1 MKTLNCLRAL
11 FFRDI
16 RTLFR
21 SVLAAELGTIGF
33 WIFLMFMRGEE
44 YLGYA
49 VLMIPALCVP
59 VLLMKRETG
68 VSGCFP
74 IRPGRWCWGNICWA
88 LLPSPWVSF

>member
-33 WIFLMFMRGEE
+33 WIFLTFMRGEE

-59 VLLMKRETG
+59 VLLMKRDGGERM
-68 VSGCFP
+68 FP
-74 IRPGRWCWGNICWA
+74 YP
-88 LLPSPWVSF
+88 PWTVVLGLSLIHI